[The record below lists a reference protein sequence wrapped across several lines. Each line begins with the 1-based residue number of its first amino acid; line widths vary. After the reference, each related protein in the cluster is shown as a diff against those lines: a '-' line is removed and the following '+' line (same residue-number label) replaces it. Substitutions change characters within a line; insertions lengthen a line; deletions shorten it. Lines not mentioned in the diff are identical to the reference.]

1 MSFTP
6 LLSLNLVPLILQPFS
21 AARLLATPSPTWT
34 CGWESLCFQAAPRRA
49 NERAPSL
56 CGRMEPHAVP
66 RPRPKNNLEQMLRA
80 AQPQP
85 WHCFMESSIRRATG
99 RNADLRERSSGF
111 TIRTEEQAVE
121 ASSALAKDLQ
131 VRWQRPLLA
140 KVLSRHRSPVPL
152 PASDTRQTS
161 PNSHLRLL
169 PKAESRSFA
178 VG

>member
-6 LLSLNLVPLILQPFS
+6 LLSLGIPSTTPPSAFS

-34 CGWESLCFQAAPRRA
+34 CGRGSLCSQAAPRRA

-140 KVLSRHRSPVPL
+140 KVPL
-152 PASDTRQTS
+152 PAPIPCHSPCIRHQADT
-161 PNSHLRLL
+161 SHLTPALA
-169 PKAESRSFA
+169 PQS
-178 VG
+178 